1 MLQARPLCRATSA
14 ASTVPPVGS
23 KKDVSSGV
31 FKKKK
36 KITASSDVSLTG
48 LVATATHD
56 AFAPGETCSPLFLL
70 VCGAVDEVAE
80 VFFGV
85 NTAEQL
91 FRGCFRDPHLL
102 WGRKSTLRKIF
113 LPFQQKYKIKL
124 GGIVAFSLPV
134 ERLKTPSH
142 AIFFGIFKTLY
153 TADRY

>member
-1 MLQARPLCRATSA
+1 M
-14 ASTVPPVGS
+14 VGS
-23 KKDVSSGV
+23 SSCAAGQTPLQSYLCSQHSPTCRV
-31 FKKKK
+31 EERCEQRRIQKKK

-134 ERLKTPSH
+134 ESLKTPSH
-142 AIFFGIFKTLY
+142 AIFFWYL
-153 TADRY
+153 